1 MSLESAKKF
10 VQDVTENKELA
21 AKFSKEMKG
30 EWEDK
35 LIADAKAEG
44 YDFTAEELRDAILEN
59 QEIDVSELENVA
71 GGYECRAL
79 GSGNECQA
87 FAAGECK
94 AFGSGNECQAFAAG
108 ECKAFGSGDQCKAI
122 AAGDQCKAFAA
133 GDCTC
138 FGSNKNEGCTFFGDN
153 CKFLAT

>member
-94 AFGSGNECQAFAAG
+94 AFGSG
-108 ECKAFGSGDQCKAI
+108 DQCKAI